1 MLDQEQGAR
10 NKEQGT
16 RNKEQGTRNK
26 EQGANES
33 CLAPCSLLL
42 EPKFRKPILAQGY
55 SRSQKNVL
63 S

>member
-1 MLDQEQGAR
+1 MLDQEQGA
-10 NKEQGT
+10 